1 MDMESVI
8 IDTDKRLNAHEQV
21 CAERYKGILESF
33 EKGSKRMQR
42 IEYLLYFVIVSVFFN
57 KDVLTDT
64 VKTLLIK

>member
-42 IEYLLYFVIVSVFFN
+42 IEYLLYFVIVAVFFN

>member
-8 IDTDKRLNAHEQV
+8 INTDKRLNAHEQV

>member
-1 MDMESVI
+1 MESVI
-8 IDTDKRLNAHEQV
+8 INTDKRLNAHEQV